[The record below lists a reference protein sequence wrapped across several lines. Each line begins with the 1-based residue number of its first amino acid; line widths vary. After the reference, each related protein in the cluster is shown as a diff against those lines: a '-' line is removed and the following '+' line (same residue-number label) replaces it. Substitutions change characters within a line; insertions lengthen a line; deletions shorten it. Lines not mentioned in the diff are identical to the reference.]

1 MSDDDDLF
9 GSSDGGGDTDDLIAE
24 SQKSKPIAK
33 PKQPKKKLLGGAKK
47 KRLQKKAAGNNTTKK
62 NTKKRTRIPDAD
74 NDDDDDDVS
83 LSAGKPAPKKKKD
96 DDDDDG
102 LFDDSDDDN
111 EAATAK
117 PTKPLSKKERM
128 EALMKRK
135 RQASSSSAPSS
146 EKKKKNKNKDKDK
159 DKRSDTKST
168 KEGAGEDE
176 YDSEDSYNS
185 VNFERTQADN
195 DFIDMD
201 DDDQD
206 AINELYAEQH
216 FDDERPEGEDSDAD
230 DDGPRR
236 KSKKSSSS
244 KPRGP
249 DSLSAEDKA
258 DQDNPI
264 MQAVMKM
271 QKKKRT
277 PKKTSELEE
286 DVKEFLNKMEEAAD
300 LDDKALEQRQPAT
313 RKLQMLGHV
322 VDTLTRKD
330 IMRALLDFDV
340 LSVCK
345 RWIQPLPHNGAL
357 GNVTVRQRIIDC
369 ISNMK
374 GESGINAHDLK
385 KSGFGK
391 VIMSLYMHKSE
402 TPTLKRQLKSLIEQW
417 SRPIFQKSGDMRD
430 LEHAH
435 ATRGVN
441 SLVGIARQQQQQQSS
456 SLAAAAGGRR
466 PQGGATGKGRGR
478 QDIHSII
485 ASGSTK
491 GKADG
496 GPGVNRVRVPY
507 SKGFQYT
514 VRPTDKTGTVTDK
527 RMAMAGP
534 NDKRAH
540 LSKRMVE
547 KGRAA
552 NKNQRSANISIE
564 GRPTK

>member
-1 MSDDDDLF
+1 
-9 GSSDGGGDTDDLIAE
+9 
-24 SQKSKPIAK
+24 
-33 PKQPKKKLLGGAKK
+33 
-47 KRLQKKAAGNNTTKK
+47 
-62 NTKKRTRIPDAD
+62 
-74 NDDDDDDVS
+74 
-83 LSAGKPAPKKKKD
+83 
-96 DDDDDG
+96 
-102 LFDDSDDDN
+102 
-111 EAATAK
+111 
-117 PTKPLSKKERM
+117 M

-135 RQASSSSAPSS
+135 RQGQSSSSSAPAGGGDD
-146 EKKKKNKNKDKDK
+146 EKKKKKKKEKRDK
-159 DKRSDTKST
+159 SQG
-168 KEGAGEDE
+168 KEGEDA

-185 VNFERTQADN
+185 VTFQRTQADN

-216 FDDERPEGEDSDAD
+216 FDDERAEGEDSDAD
-230 DDGPRR
+230 EDGRP
-236 KSKKSSSS
+236 KKHKSSSY

-264 MQAVMKM
+264 TQAVMKM

-277 PKKTSELEE
+277 QKKTSELEE
-286 DVKEFLNKMEEAAD
+286 EVKEFLNKMEEAAE
-300 LDDKALEQRQPAT
+300 LDEKAIENRKPAT

-322 VDTLTRKD
+322 VETLARKD
-330 IMRALLDFDV
+330 IMRTLLDFDV

-345 RWIQPLPHNGAL
+345 RWIQPLPQTGAL

-369 ISNMK
+369 ISMMK

-391 VIMSLYMHKSE
+391 VIMTLYMHKSE
-402 TPTLKRQLKSLIEQW
+402 TPALKRQLKSLIEQW

-441 SLVGIARQQQQQQSS
+441 SLVGISRQQQSGT
-456 SLAAAAGGRR
+456 AAAGMMAGGRK
-466 PQGGATGKGRGR
+466 AAAKGQQQQR

-485 ASGSTK
+485 ASGSNK
-491 GKADG
+491 GKGDTGTA
-496 GPGVNRVRVPY
+496 VNRVRVPY

-527 RMAMAGP
+527 RMATAGP

-552 NKNQRSANISIE
+552 NKNQRSANISIA
-564 GRPTK
+564 GRPAK